1 MVVAECLIDTPQS
14 RINGHFKVKSISR
27 PGETTSSSGFE
38 SRPGGKGAN
47 QAVAIAKAGGSVDFI
62 GIVGPNGGW
71 LVDELRG
78 HGVGVDKMVIAEVS
92 RSRSPMQIATL
103 KMKVERYNWEGTDPS
118 RRRWGELDWYGN
130 FRLNIG
136 KVNGFP
142 SSTVLHHAANHIELP
157 PPVPESLEGYTHL
170 LLQNE
175 IPLTSTVEYLSAAH
189 ELGIVTI
196 MNPSPLPTPEQ
207 TRGFPW
213 GKLNWLIVNEGE
225 ARDLLT
231 SVGEPHSVDA
241 IELAMPP
248 GGVVKEHSTILS
260 AHEVGSRLTSHPTF
274 KGVNIICTLGSVGL
288 LAFVPLIQGVE
299 RAAFYLPAAKLDGP
313 VVDTTGAGDCFTG
326 YFVSG
331 LMSFE
336 EGRKDLVSVLN
347 TSIKVRSIGILQ
359 SDFRSNPNTGTRQQG
374 FVYREEE
381 R

>member
-1 MVVAECLIDTPQS
+1 MTAKCLVRGSINIDEYFHV
-14 RINGHFKVKSISR
+14 RSISR
-27 PGETTSSSGFE
+27 PGETISSSGFE

-62 GIVGPNGGW
+62 GIVGPNGRW
-71 LVDELRG
+71 LIDELRN
-78 HGVGVDKMVIAEVS
+78 HGVGVDKMLVVENATTGRALIQVAE
-92 RSRSPMQIATL
+92 
-103 KMKVERYNWEGTDPS
+103 D
-118 RRRWGELDWYGN
+118 GEN
-130 FRLNIG
+130 SI
-136 KVNGFP
+136 
-142 SSTVLHHAANHIELP
+142 VLHHAANHIELP
-157 PPVPESLEGYTHL
+157 PPGPESLEGYTHL

-175 IPLTSTVEYLSAAH
+175 IPLASTVEYLSAAH

-207 TRGFPW
+207 TREFPW

-231 SVGEPHSVDA
+231 SGGEPRSVDA

-248 GGVVKEHSTILS
+248 EGITEQHSTVLS
-260 AHEVGSRLTSHPTF
+260 AHEVGSKLTSHPTF

-288 LAFVPLIQGVE
+288 LAFLPLTQGVE

-331 LMSFE
+331 LMSLE
-336 EGRKDLVSVLN
+336 EGRKDFVGVLN
-347 TSIKVRSIGILQ
+347 TSIKAAGICVQ
-359 SDFRSNPNTGTRQQG
+359 RRGTIDSVPLR
-374 FVYREEE
+374 REVA
-381 R
+381 